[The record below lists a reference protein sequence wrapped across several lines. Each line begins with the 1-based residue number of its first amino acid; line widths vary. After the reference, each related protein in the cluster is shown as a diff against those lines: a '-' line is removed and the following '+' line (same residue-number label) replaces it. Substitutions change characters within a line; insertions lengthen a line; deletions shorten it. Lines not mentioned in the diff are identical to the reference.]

1 MIQPHVYK
9 TAKLNA
15 RRLLHKLWFDSLS
28 PDDQKSELQRRAI
41 AKRWMKDALAREIMG
56 PKVVRDFESYVDN
69 VYPTDRINVNRPQR
83 KAP

>member
-1 MIQPHVYK
+1 MIQPG
-9 TAKLNA
+9 TIEAAKLNA

-28 PDDQKSELQRRAI
+28 PDDQKGELQRRAI
-41 AKRWMKDALAREIMG
+41 AERWMKDALAREMMG

-69 VYPTDRINVNRPQR
+69 GYPTDRINVNRPQR